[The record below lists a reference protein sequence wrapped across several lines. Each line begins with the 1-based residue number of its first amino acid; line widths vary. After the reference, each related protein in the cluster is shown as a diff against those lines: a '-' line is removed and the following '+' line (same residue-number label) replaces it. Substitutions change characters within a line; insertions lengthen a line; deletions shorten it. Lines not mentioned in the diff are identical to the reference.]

1 MIANV
6 MRQMVAV
13 PMSAST
19 EQEKSRVIVI
29 LATTLQMTGKLV
41 PVMCLRGFF

>member
-1 MIANV
+1 MA
-6 MRQMVAV
+6 A

-29 LATTLQMTGKLV
+29 PATTLQMTGKRV
-41 PVMCLRGFF
+41 